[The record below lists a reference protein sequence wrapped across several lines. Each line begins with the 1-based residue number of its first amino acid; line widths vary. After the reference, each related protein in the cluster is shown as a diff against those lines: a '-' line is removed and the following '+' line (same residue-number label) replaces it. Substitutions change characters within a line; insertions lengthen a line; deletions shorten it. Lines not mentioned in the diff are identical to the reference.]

1 MPYSKFT
8 NIEEIAKKFQLTLKS
23 TVLFPT
29 INAVPPSN
37 WLLET
42 LDKAQK
48 MRYLNEKERS
58 ERLANPILTEIC
70 DKNDYNITLYSGRE
84 LTADRQRGLHGE
96 CDFMLS
102 FGRFIEFV
110 DVPLFTVVEA
120 KRNDL
125 EYGTAQCAAQMVGMQ
140 LFNHQKGANMDTIFG
155 ATTNGRE
162 WKFMQLSQNV
172 LSIDEAIF
180 ETTDHRLAILLGALQ
195 NIINQCKNI

>member
-8 NIEEIAKKFQLTLKS
+8 NIEDIAQKFQLTLKS
-23 TVLFPT
+23 TLLFPKKKV
-29 INAVPPSN
+29 IQPST

-42 LDKAQK
+42 LEKAQK

-140 LFNHQKGANMDTIFG
+140 LFNQQKGANMNTIFG

-162 WKFMQLSQNV
+162 WKFMQLIQNT
-172 LSIDEAIF
+172 LCIDEEIF
-180 ETTDHRLAILLGALQ
+180 EITDHRLSFLLGALQ
-195 NIINQCKNI
+195 TIIEKCKNN

>member
-8 NIEEIAKKFQLTLKS
+8 NIEDIAQKFQLTLKS
-23 TVLFPT
+23 TILFPT
-29 INAVPPSN
+29 KKAIQPSS

-58 ERLANPILTEIC
+58 ERLTNPILTEIH
-70 DKNDYNITLYSGRE
+70 DKNNYINL
-84 LTADRQRGLHGE
+84 
-96 CDFMLS
+96 
-102 FGRFIEFV
+102 
-110 DVPLFTVVEA
+110 PLFKIVEA

-140 LFNHQKGANMDTIFG
+140 LFNQQKGATMNTIFG

-162 WKFMQLSQNV
+162 WKFMQLTQNT
-172 LSIDEAIF
+172 LCIDEEIF
-180 ETTDHRLAILLGALQ
+180 EITDHRLSFLLGALQ
-195 NIINQCKNI
+195 TIIEKCKNN